1 MVHAFA
7 GNLLMTTGSY
17 DDATKAFTNADK
29 VHSCAFAIYQRARC
43 FLALGDIKSSM
54 NDLYQ
59 ASEMYLKNN
68 RNTFES
74 GDLATKHPN
83 PIALRDKNCLEAI
96 LTTLDFLNHHSTQMT
111 KHGGRKSLL
120 KARVETS
127 YSQQSLKNVNSDDEN
142 DCNVLK
148 SECSDMSSLDKQN
161 DI

>member
-43 FLALGDIKSSM
+43 YLALGDIKNSM

-68 RNTFES
+68 KNTFKS
-74 GDLATKHPN
+74 GDSATQHPN
-83 PIALRDKNCLEAI
+83 PVAMRDKDCLEAI
-96 LTTLDFLNHHSTQMT
+96 LNALDFLNHNSIQIT
-111 KHGGRKSLL
+111 KLGASKGRDD
-120 KARVETS
+120 TS
-127 YSQQSLKNVNSDDEN
+127 YSQQSLRNVNSEDDA
-142 DCNVLK
+142 DGNVLK
-148 SECSDMSSLDKQN
+148 SEGSDMSS
-161 DI
+161 II